1 MDFSYYE
8 KIGQSTCDIT
18 EEIPFDLPKG
28 MEFVRY
34 KSIWELIS
42 GRDLMPSEY
51 NDNGNG
57 IPYITGASNFLNGNI
72 EIVRW
77 TQSPQVI
84 TQKGDLLIT
93 CKGTV
98 GEIAVND
105 FGDAHIARQVMAMRN
120 IYGLNL
126 EYLSICIRY
135 HIETIKTVAK
145 GLIPGISREDI
156 LELILPVPSVD
167 YQKRVVQRVNELLEL
182 ITTIEKSLD

>member
-1 MDFSYYE
+1 MSISYYE
-8 KIGQSTCDIT
+8 KIGQVTSDIT
-18 EEIPFDLPKG
+18 EEIPFELPQG
-28 MEFVRY
+28 MEFVRF
-34 KSIWELIS
+34 KSLWELVS
-42 GRDLMPSEY
+42 GRDLIPSEY
-51 NDNGNG
+51 NDIGNG
-57 IPYITGASNFLNGNI
+57 IPYITGASNFSNGNI

-93 CKGTV
+93 CKGTI

-120 IYGLNL
+120 LYGLNL

-156 LELILPVPSVD
+156 LELLLPVPSVE
-167 YQKRVVQRVNELLEL
+167 YQKRVVQRVNELFVL
-182 ITTIEKSLD
+182 ITSIEKSLD